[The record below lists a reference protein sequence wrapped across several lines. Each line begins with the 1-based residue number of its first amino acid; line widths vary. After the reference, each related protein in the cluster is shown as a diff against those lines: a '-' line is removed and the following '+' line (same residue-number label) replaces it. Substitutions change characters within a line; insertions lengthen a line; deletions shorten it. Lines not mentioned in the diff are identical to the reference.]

1 MSNINSDKLNS
12 DKLNSDKL
20 NSDKLNS
27 DKLNSSY
34 RIYKINNLKDG
45 YKRML
50 TNNLEYL
57 INYLYENE
65 TDTELRVGLSLH
77 MILSSG
83 NLVSIKNSI
92 KISKDLNDLLK
103 NNEYLSK
110 FENPKMKR
118 SYLRKELET
127 LRAHT
132 ELDDTMSLNSIN
144 LDRNDNETNTFGT
157 FGTIKNYDIT
167 TGISTLNALPYDIE
181 KEGGCIIS

>member
-1 MSNINSDKLNS
+1 MSKQTSNELTKSN
-12 DKLNSDKL
+12 
-20 NSDKLNS
+20 
-27 DKLNSSY
+27 Y
-34 RIYKINNLKDG
+34 RIYKNNNLKDG
-45 YKRML
+45 YKKML
-50 TNNLEYL
+50 NDNLEHL
-57 INYLYENE
+57 ISYLYSSNGP
-65 TDTELRVGLSLH
+65 TDPELRAGLSLH

-83 NLVSIKNSI
+83 NLVSITNSI

-103 NNEYLSK
+103 NTEYLAK
-110 FENPKMKR
+110 FDNPKIKR

-167 TGISTLNALPYDIE
+167 TGISTLNELPYDME